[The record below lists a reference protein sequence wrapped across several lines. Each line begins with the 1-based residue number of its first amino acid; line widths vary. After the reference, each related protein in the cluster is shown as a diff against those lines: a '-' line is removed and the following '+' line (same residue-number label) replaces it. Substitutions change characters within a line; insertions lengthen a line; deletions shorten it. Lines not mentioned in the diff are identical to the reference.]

1 MKLQNGSQTK
11 GSGIIHFEVMTKPPH
26 TDHTQEEEEE
36 SEGEGRWKGLEERK
50 EGRYK

>member
-11 GSGIIHFEVMTKPPH
+11 GSGIIHFEVMTKPPL
-26 TDHTQEEEEE
+26 TDHTQEEEER
-36 SEGEGRWKGLEERK
+36 EGEGRWRGLGERK